1 MLLGMNKKNN
11 EIPEE
16 IRSFAGNDHRVSFL
30 INPTDM
36 EMYVDYG
43 KDVTEEE
50 LKEAAAQITANI
62 LDHIEDGRRT
72 EAAEDIIHEIQEYI
86 AEERKRS

>member
-1 MLLGMNKKNN
+1 MNKDNN
-11 EIPEE
+11 KIPEE
-16 IRSFAGNDHRVSFL
+16 IRNYAGNDHRVSFL

-50 LKEAAAQITANI
+50 LKEVAAQITANI
-62 LDHIEDGRRT
+62 LDHIEESRRT
-72 EAAEDIIHEIQEYI
+72 EASEDIIHEIQEYI
-86 AEERKRS
+86 RDERKRS

>member
-1 MLLGMNKKNN
+1 MNKKNN
-11 EIPEE
+11 EISEE
-16 IRSFAGNDHRVSFL
+16 IRSYARNDHRVSFL

-43 KDVTEEE
+43 KDVTVEE

-62 LDHIEDGRRT
+62 LDHIDEGRRT
-72 EAAEDIIHEIQEYI
+72 KAAEDIIREIQEYI
-86 AEERKRS
+86 SEERKRS

>member
-1 MLLGMNKKNN
+1 MNKKNN

-16 IRSFAGNDHRVSFL
+16 IRNYAGNDHRVSFL

-43 KDVTEEE
+43 KDVTVEE

-62 LDHIEDGRRT
+62 LDHIDEGKRT
-72 EAAEDIIHEIQEYI
+72 KAAEDIIREIQEYI
-86 AEERKRS
+86 SEERKRS